1 MVHSLPHRIFKYSG
15 HLSYIFT
22 VFELKSLDKL
32 KHPYQKIPQ
41 LIQIILSNN
50 TLFKIQN
57 VKKLI
62 TLKACYKFL
71 PEKYMESFLFS

>member
-50 TLFKIQN
+50 KFFLNTKCKEINNSQGMLQKFARKIYEIIF
-57 VKKLI
+57 V
-62 TLKACYKFL
+62 
-71 PEKYMESFLFS
+71 

>member
-50 TLFKIQN
+50 TFFK
-57 VKKLI
+57 
-62 TLKACYKFL
+62 YK
-71 PEKYMESFLFS
+71 M